1 MGFNS
6 WPEMDIVGSLMENN
20 QFSSFQVNIGQIWK
34 QTGHQK
40 MTGALWNLAI
50 SGNFSSTSD
59 GFQVLTWNGNCRKP
73 YGIQSPFKFSGQH
86 RMDLKANLKSKNGGS
101 LMEFNDFHRFQVRS
115 VVGIYNTKGNAWTWN
130 LKGSGGAFSIIVRP
144 RLLQRKARRC
154 TKISPLTLVC
164 YGAAT
169 CNLNFN

>member
-1 MGFNS
+1 MGFKS

-34 QTGHQK
+34 QTGNQK

-50 SGNFSSTSD
+50 SGSFSSTSD
-59 GFQVLTWNGNCRKP
+59 GFQVLTWNG
-73 YGIQSPFKFSGQH
+73 IQSPFKFSGQH
-86 RMDLKANLKSKNGGS
+86 RTDLKANLKSKNDGS

-115 VVGIYNTKGNAWTWN
+115 VVGIYNIKGNAWTWN

-144 RLLQRKARRC
+144 RLLQRNAWRC
-154 TKISPLTLVC
+154 MKISPLTLMC
-164 YGAAT
+164 YVAAT
-169 CNLNFN
+169 CNLNLN